1 MIDSSLLRGVDG
13 SAMPHNSHHMVKVPP
28 TPRIAHI
35 ALRRIGELAT
45 QERPPVFGTDCI
57 VVSFHEEV
65 ET

>member
-1 MIDSSLLRGVDG
+1 
-13 SAMPHNSHHMVKVPP
+13 MPHNSHHMVKVPP